1 MRYKK
6 TRGIFALLL
15 IIVCIF
21 ATSCGSSD
29 VVPEKNEQSS
39 SIETPEEYS
48 KCLIDYLEALKI
60 SPQDS
65 AKYAY
70 FPNETIKAAYE
81 NSGVVLLDYSV
92 EEERVVN
99 DSLYAFYLKMEDSY
113 EPGEPYYRWKFV
125 GEINDEVM
133 FIGNVNYIPEELQ
146 ENLVVADY
154 TVTDEDTL
162 SQDEVLFEI

>member
-15 IIVCIF
+15 IIVCLF

-65 AKYAY
+65 AKQ
-70 FPNETIKAAYE
+70 AAYE

>member
-15 IIVCIF
+15 IIVCLF

-99 DSLYAFYLKMEDSY
+99 DSLYAFYLKMEDS
-113 EPGEPYYRWKFV
+113 
-125 GEINDEVM
+125 
-133 FIGNVNYIPEELQ
+133 
-146 ENLVVADY
+146 
-154 TVTDEDTL
+154 
-162 SQDEVLFEI
+162 